1 MEMAMMARELD
12 KTDMRRVICEAGRCA
27 VLKGREIWGGPN
39 DNDMREEFLTALMAV
54 ELHNVLG
61 KPVRTELKYHA
72 IYRVLAESSSGERIK
87 GERADVV
94 IGKMDGD
101 KFVPTAVVEV
111 KKFAENASVA
121 NIISD
126 LDKSRSIRSTLHLDI
141 YAGVLVCQTSAST
154 LIERKEMLEKALDSE
169 IVFSDEE
176 CSKSSSG
183 VGRSPVC
190 EDRLMRP

>member
-1 MEMAMMARELD
+1 MMARELD

-61 KPVRTELKYHA
+61 EPVRTELKYHA

-94 IGKMDGD
+94 IGKMEGD
-101 KFVPTAVVEV
+101 KFVSTKIIEV

-121 NIISD
+121 NIVAD
-126 LDKSRSIRSTLHLDI
+126 LDKSRSINSAVHVDI
-141 YAGVLVCQTSAST
+141 YAGVLVCQIST
-154 LIERKEMLEKALDSE
+154 AALDERKKMLENALNSE
-169 IVFSDEE
+169 IVYSDEE
-176 CSKSSSG
+176 CSKSKQWRWSFA
-183 VGRSPVC
+183 C
-190 EDRLMRP
+190 LQRPSNVAVI